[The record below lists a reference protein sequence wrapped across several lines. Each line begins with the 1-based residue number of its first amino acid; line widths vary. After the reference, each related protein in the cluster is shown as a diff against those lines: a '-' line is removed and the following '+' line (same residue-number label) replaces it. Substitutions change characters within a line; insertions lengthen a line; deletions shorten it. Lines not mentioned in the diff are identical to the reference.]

1 MVRGARKARLADVA
15 ARAGVS
21 RTTASYILNGRS
33 DEMRIS
39 AEAVSRVRAAVV
51 DLGYR
56 PNRTARSL
64 RTAQTRTI
72 GLISD
77 NVASGHFA
85 SRMLT
90 GASAAARE
98 SDHFLLIGETDG
110 DPLVERLLAEQM
122 LDQGVDG
129 LVYATL
135 RHREVRV
142 PPSLLQAR
150 VVLLNCVD
158 PTSGLPAVV
167 PDEHGG
173 GRAAADLA
181 VRAGGPVVVVGDD
194 REQGTHAGTM
204 RLAGLEERLGE
215 QGCAV
220 SDVVRCDWSVP
231 AAREALTCWWSG
243 GSAPGCLVC
252 MNDRVAMGVY
262 QALGA
267 LGVPIPT
274 DVAVVSFDGSELAAW
289 LTPTLTTVGLPFA
302 DLGAAAVRA
311 LIDPGTQ
318 GSGTQRLTMPVIHG
332 ESVPTPDKVTP

>member
-1 MVRGARKARLADVA
+1 MVRATRKARLADVA

-39 AEAVSRVRAAVV
+39 SDAVDRVRAAVV

-64 RTAQTRTI
+64 RTARTGTV

-77 NVASGHFA
+77 SVASGHFA

-90 GASAAARE
+90 GASAAARR

-110 DPLVERLLAEQM
+110 DPLVERMLVDQM

-129 LVYATL
+129 IVYATL

-142 PPSLLQAR
+142 PPALAQAR
-150 VVLLNCVD
+150 AVLLNCTD
-158 PTSGLPAVV
+158 PRSGLLAVV

-181 VRAGGPVVVVGDD
+181 TRLDGPVVVVGDEH
-194 REQGTHAGTM
+194 EQGTCAGAM
-204 RLAGLEERLGE
+204 RLAGLEDRLAEVGRTV
-215 QGCAV
+215 A
-220 SDVVRCDWSVP
+220 DVVRCDWSVP
-231 AAREALTCWWSG
+231 AAREAVAGWWQPAACG
-243 GSAPGCLVC
+243 GTLVC
-252 MNDRVAMGVY
+252 LNDRVALGAY
-262 QALGA
+262 QALA
-267 LGVPIPT
+267 ARGVRIPT
-274 DVAVVSFDGSELAAW
+274 DVAVVSFDGSDLAGW
-289 LTPTLTTVGLPFA
+289 LTPTLTSVALPFV
-302 DLGAAAVRA
+302 DLGAAAVDA
-311 LIDPGTQ
+311 LLDPGRRPRPLL
-318 GSGTQRLTMPVIHG
+318 RLPMPVVHG
-332 ESVPTPDKVTP
+332 GSVPAGARVTP

>member
-1 MVRGARKARLADVA
+1 MVRGARKPRLADVA

-39 AEAVSRVRAAVV
+39 AEAVARVRAAVV

-64 RTAQTRTI
+64 RTAQTRTV

-98 SDHFLLIGETDG
+98 ADHFLLIGETDG

-129 LVYATL
+129 IVYATL
-135 RHREVRV
+135 RHREVVV

-158 PTSGLPAVV
+158 PASGLPAVV

-181 VRAGGPVVVVGDD
+181 ARAAGPVVVVGDE

-204 RLAGLEERLGE
+204 RLAGLEERLDELGR
-215 QGCAV
+215 AV
-220 SDVVRCDWSVP
+220 DDVVRCDWTVP
-231 AAREALTCWWSG
+231 AARSALACWWSG
-243 GSAPGCLVC
+243 GGPAGSLVC
-252 MNDRVAMGVY
+252 MNDRVAMGAY
-262 QALGA
+262 QALDGLDA
-267 LGVPIPT
+267 SIPA
-274 DVAVVSFDGSELAAW
+274 DVAVVSFDGSELASW

-302 DLGAAAVRA
+302 DLGEAAVRT
-311 LIDPGTQ
+311 LLDPDAR
-318 GSGTQRLTMPVIHG
+318 GSGTQRLAMPVVHG
-332 ESVPTPDKVTP
+332 GSVPTVARVTP